1 MKQRRLSSDN
11 RQAKETLFRVAFVLI
26 NGFELLS
33 KELVST
39 ATFDFLLL
47 FLRIESL
54 VSSYSMVS
62 S

>member
-1 MKQRRLSSDN
+1 MKQRGTSSND

-33 KELVST
+33 KEFVST

-54 VSSYSMVS
+54 VSS
-62 S
+62 

>member
-1 MKQRRLSSDN
+1 MKQRGTSSID

-33 KELVST
+33 KEFVST

-54 VSSYSMVS
+54 VSSYDMVS

>member
-1 MKQRRLSSDN
+1 MKQRGTSSNDP
-11 RQAKETLFRVAFVLI
+11 QAKETLFRVAFVLI

-33 KELVST
+33 KEFVST

-47 FLRIESL
+47 FLRIKSL
-54 VSSYSMVS
+54 VSSYNMVS

>member
-1 MKQRRLSSDN
+1 MKQRGTSSND

-33 KELVST
+33 KEFVST

-54 VSSYSMVS
+54 VSSYDMVS